1 MLRWLMENY
10 MTGTNKKPVTMFALH
25 MHIAWTFYILSI
37 YMYALFHHFNKNI
50 VSYLP

>member
-1 MLRWLMENY
+1 MVNGKLYDR
-10 MTGTNKKPVTMFALH
+10 NKQKTVTMFALH